1 MHLIQEPLG
10 KNAHHIARD
19 STICLEVLTMTASEQ
34 PGISKLSLAHSEQC
48 LSQNVT
54 LSLHPNSR
62 LPCIHNR
69 QQKQTCKDLQ
79 QQADVSKHMSV
90 VVLERWSHIRIL
102 LDHCDR

>member
-1 MHLIQEPLG
+1 MMHLIQEPLR

-34 PGISKLSLAHSEQC
+34 PGISKLSLAPSEQC

-54 LSLHPNSR
+54 LSLHP
-62 LPCIHNR
+62 CIRNR